1 MKKEQETYA
10 RRSNV
15 GAPGVMER
23 AAVGRIRSFRVQDQ
37 IVRASPGCRRPLFR
51 RSVAC
56 VTEGVCV
63 VPVVARLWKE
73 DGRSSLRRLKLGSAS
88 TMHGRGGL
96 GCCRGSGLDR
106 T

>member
-37 IVRASPGCRRPLFR
+37 IVKGFAR
-51 RSVAC
+51 
-56 VTEGVCV
+56 
-63 VPVVARLWKE
+63 VPPTPFQE
-73 DGRSSLRRLKLGSAS
+73 ECS
-88 TMHGRGGL
+88 M
-96 GCCRGSGLDR
+96 CN
-106 T
+106 